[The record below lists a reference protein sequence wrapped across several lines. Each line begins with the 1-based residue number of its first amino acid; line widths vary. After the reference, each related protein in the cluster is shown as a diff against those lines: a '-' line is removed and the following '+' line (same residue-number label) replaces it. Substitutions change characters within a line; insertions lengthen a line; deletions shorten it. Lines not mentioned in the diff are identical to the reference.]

1 MSNREP
7 LREEVRDILNII
19 ADLAKNNTE
28 NAVFDHS
35 IIAEVNN
42 LPPNEIRNCL
52 DKLKS
57 LGLIEED
64 KKPTGA
70 NFRLYRIT
78 REGINRLANQDLR

>member
-1 MSNREP
+1 MNNWEP
-7 LREEVRDILNII
+7 LREEVRDILNIV

-52 DKLKS
+52 DELKT
-57 LGLIEED
+57 LGLIKED
-64 KKPTGA
+64 EKPKGT
-70 NFRLYRIT
+70 NFELYRIT
-78 REGINRLANQDLR
+78 REGINRLANQDLI

>member
-1 MSNREP
+1 MNNWEP
-7 LREEVRDILNII
+7 LLEKLRNILNII
-19 ADLAKNNTE
+19 ADLARNNTE
-28 NAVFDHS
+28 NAVFDHA

-52 DKLKS
+52 DELKS

-78 REGINRLANQDLR
+78 REGLNRLENQDLR

>member
-1 MSNREP
+1 MNSWEP
-7 LREEVRDILNII
+7 LQEKLRNILNII
-19 ADLAKNNTE
+19 ADLARSNTE
-28 NAVFDHS
+28 NAVFDHA

-52 DKLKS
+52 DELKS

-70 NFRLYRIT
+70 NFRLYKIT
-78 REGINRLANQDLR
+78 REGLNRLQN

>member
-1 MSNREP
+1 MSSWEP
-7 LREEVRDILNII
+7 LREEVRDILNIV

-52 DKLKS
+52 DELKT
-57 LGLIEED
+57 LGLIKED
-64 KKPTGA
+64 EKPTGT
-70 NFRLYRIT
+70 NFELYRID
-78 REGINRLANQDLR
+78 RKSVV